1 MNNKSHGLGGL
12 IRRNGSPRLRG
23 LDNKGGLLPM
33 SLHRI
38 ISFGKLKH
46 ILVCLGLALFLVSV
60 VIPADLS
67 HAQKR
72 YKPEVVL
79 PPQYPDG
86 FHGFGRIDVLY
97 EDRIVIGDLSIKLT
111 PFVTYHTPT
120 NMNSYSAD
128 FNPSDL
134 VGWLKNL
141 EGEIISL
148 WLIE

>member
-1 MNNKSHGLGGL
+1 
-12 IRRNGSPRLRG
+12 
-23 LDNKGGLLPM
+23 M
-33 SLHRI
+33 SIHRI
-38 ISFGKLKH
+38 ISFGKLRY
-46 ILVCLGLALFLVSV
+46 ILVCTGLALFLVSV

-67 HAQKR
+67 QAQKR

-97 EDRIVIGDLSIKLT
+97 EDRIVIGDFSIKLT
-111 PFVTYHTPT
+111 PLVTYHTPT

-128 FNPSDL
+128 FNPGDL

-141 EGEIISL
+141 DGEIKSL
-148 WLIE
+148 WLIQ

>member
-1 MNNKSHGLGGL
+1 
-12 IRRNGSPRLRG
+12 
-23 LDNKGGLLPM
+23 M

-38 ISFGKLKH
+38 ISFGKLRH

-60 VIPADLS
+60 GIPADLS

-79 PPQYPDG
+79 PPEYPNG
-86 FHGFGRIDVLY
+86 FDGFGRLEMLEENGVTIQDVF
-97 EDRIVIGDLSIKLT
+97 IKLA

-120 NMNSYSAD
+120 NMDSTSAE
-128 FNPSDL
+128 FSIGDL
-134 VGWLKNL
+134 VGYLKNL

-148 WLIE
+148 WLIP